1 VLAYVTPIEAPR
13 RALMNYP
20 FTRQTQDA
28 VYAVLQPRL
37 PRLVIL
43 IAAVLTLSA
52 LLVAA
57 STKHAEATISEKPTI
72 VLVHGAWA
80 GPGGWDQVVAG
91 LHKDGYATVTP
102 TLGLASLADDT
113 ATVRATLDRIK
124 GDKILVGHSYGGVVV
139 SNAASERSDVLG
151 LVYTAGFTPDEG
163 QTLVQLGEG
172 YQPPAALL
180 PGHLIFTGTP
190 GASPTLI
197 APAHFR
203 EDFAQDLSP
212 KLAATLSTQ
221 QRPTELALF
230 FTPSGPVAWET
241 LPSWYAVSGADR
253 MIDPALQRAMAQKI
267 GATTVEFDDA
277 SHAGGFTH
285 YSARFVKLIEQ
296 AAQATTS

>member
-1 VLAYVTPIEAPR
+1 
-13 RALMNYP
+13 MNYP

-28 VYAVLQPRL
+28 VRALQPRL

-43 IAAVLTLSA
+43 IAALLMLSA
-52 LLVAA
+52 LSAA
-57 STKHAEATISEKPTI
+57 STTKHAEASTSEKPTI

-80 GPGGWDQVVAG
+80 GPSGWDQVVAG
-91 LHKDGYATVTP
+91 LNKDGYATVTP
-102 TLGLASLADDT
+102 TLGLASLADDA
-113 ATVRATLDRIK
+113 ATVRATLDSIS
-124 GDKILVGHSYGGVVV
+124 GDKILVGHSYGGAVI
-139 SNAASERSDVLG
+139 SNAAYGRSDVLA
-151 LVYTAGFTPDEG
+151 LVYTAGFAPDAG
-163 QTLVQLGEG
+163 QTLLDLGAG

-190 GASPTLI
+190 GVSPTLI

-212 KLAATLSTQ
+212 KLAATLSAQ
-221 QRPTELALF
+221 QLPTNLALF
-230 FTPSGPVAWET
+230 FTPSGPVAWDT

-296 AAQATTS
+296 AAQATAS